1 MSGEKQEMHGVSMTK
16 DTKMRFPTSF
26 GVFSPTGHVVMAFAT
41 DGEAELARRSLIAGG
56 FAEEDV
62 THYDKDE
69 VIAALEKSEEQAENP
84 LQIGQEVAKVD
95 EYLMLSKQ
103 GCGFLIL
110 HAPEDKAA
118 KRAVAIVKS
127 LGLKFAEKYNRLTIE
142 ELA

>member
-1 MSGEKQEMHGVSMTK
+1 MKT
-16 DTKMRFPTSF
+16 DIKMRFPKSF

-41 DGEAELARRSLIAGG
+41 DGEAEHARQLLVADG

-69 VIAALEKSEEQAENP
+69 VIEVLKKSEKQAENP

-118 KRAVAIVKS
+118 KRAVAIVTP
-127 LGLKFAEKYNRLTIE
+127 LGLKFAE
-142 ELA
+142 